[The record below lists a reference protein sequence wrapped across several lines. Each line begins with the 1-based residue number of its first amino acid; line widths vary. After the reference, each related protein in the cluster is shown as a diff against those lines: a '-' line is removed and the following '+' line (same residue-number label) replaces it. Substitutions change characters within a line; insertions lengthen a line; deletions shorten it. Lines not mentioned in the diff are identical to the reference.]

1 MFYKIIEEYSNII
14 RNYSVS
20 NYKKFGSAFAL
31 VSNIK
36 FIDGSILNIKD
47 YLFIDGKRKYSYHW
61 QNNKGELISRWD
73 NSPHHKSITTFP
85 HHRHYKDKIVSSNER
100 SLSDIVKFIS
110 KIIAPQKTKTE
121 TKKE

>member
-14 RNYSVS
+14 QSYSVS
-20 NYKKFGSAFAL
+20 NYKKFGSAFSL
-31 VSNIK
+31 VANIE

-61 QNNKGELISRWD
+61 QNNKGDLISRWD

-85 HHRHYKDKIVSSNER
+85 HHRHFQDKTVSSNER
-100 SLSDIVKFIS
+100 NLGDIVKSIS
-110 KIIAPQKTKTE
+110 KIIAPKETKTR
-121 TKKE
+121 KE